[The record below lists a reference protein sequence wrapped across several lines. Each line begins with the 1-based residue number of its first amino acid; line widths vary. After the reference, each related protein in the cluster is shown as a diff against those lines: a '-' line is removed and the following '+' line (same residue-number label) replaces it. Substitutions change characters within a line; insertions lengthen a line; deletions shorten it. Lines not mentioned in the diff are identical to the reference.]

1 VSWLGRYLE
10 AWRGFDSKPAVSLLE
25 GPFTSVPR
33 MEGGVNLGLLQV
45 LKIKWYEERRLPRQL
60 IQHLIAK
67 ILCRP

>member
-10 AWRGFDSKPAVSLLE
+10 AWRGFDSKLE